1 MAGEWER
8 NNSLSPVAHLLKSKP
23 YVAHDVIG
31 ETTKTGVVAF
41 GSGVFIASIRNAMM
55 RKNVGA
61 WGVFTR
67 GAPIIG
73 LASTF
78 SSVRRER
85 LPPSMGVCAS

>member
-8 NNSLSPVAHLLKSKP
+8 NNSLSPVAHLTKADKP

-31 ETTKTGVVAF
+31 EVSKTALVSF

-55 RKNVGA
+55 RTNVGA
-61 WGVFTR
+61 FGIFTR

-73 LASTF
+73 LASTW
-78 SSVRRER
+78 SSFNC
-85 LPPSMGVCAS
+85 GWDGDVC